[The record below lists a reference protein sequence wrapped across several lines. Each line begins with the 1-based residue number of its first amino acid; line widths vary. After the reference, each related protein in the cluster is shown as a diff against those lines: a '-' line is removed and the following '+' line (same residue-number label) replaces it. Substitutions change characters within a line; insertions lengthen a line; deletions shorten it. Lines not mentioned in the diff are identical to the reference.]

1 MKKIVFALITA
12 AAAMSAAQA
21 QQLPRGYVGAGVAT
35 ADRSDTVPGA
45 TNASEGKYKA
55 GGKLYGG
62 YEFNQTW
69 GVEAGYTEFGKKN
82 QDFTANGVND
92 RAQTKGHSVYLA
104 AKATAPIN
112 ERVSVYGKLGVANN
126 KRELTTNNIVNAG
139 LNQDVSKTEAY
150 GAVGLQYNINEQV
163 ALTAEYERYG
173 KKRDFGVK
181 PDVLTVGARYS
192 F

>member
-1 MKKIVFALITA
+1 MKKIAFALIA
-12 AAAMSAAQA
+12 AATAMSAAQA
-21 QQLPRGYVGAGVAT
+21 QQLPRGYVGGAVAT
-35 ADRSDTVPGA
+35 ADAASNVPGA

-55 GGKLYGG
+55 GAKLFGG

-69 GVEAGYTEFGKKN
+69 GVEAGYTDFRKQN
-82 QDFTANGVND
+82 QSYTLNGATGN
-92 RAQTKGHSVYLA
+92 AETKGESIYLA

-112 ERVSVYGKLGVANN
+112 ERVSVYGKAGLAHN
-126 KRELTTNNIVNAG
+126 KRELTATDAV
-139 LNQDVSKTEAY
+139 LNRDVSKTEAY

-173 KKRDFGVK
+173 KKRNFGAK
-181 PDVLTVGARYS
+181 PDVWTVGARYS

>member
-21 QQLPRGYVGAGVAT
+21 QQLPRGYVGAGAT
-35 ADRSDTVPGA
+35 SST
-45 TNASEGKYKA
+45 EGKYKA

-69 GVEAGYTEFGKKN
+69 GVEAGYTDFGKKG
-82 QDFTANGVND
+82 QDYTLNGTTG
-92 RAQTKGHSVYLA
+92 RAETKGHSVYLA
-104 AKATAPIN
+104 AKATAPLN
-112 ERVSVYGKLGVANN
+112 ERVSVYGKAGLANN
-126 KRELTTNNIVNAG
+126 KRELTATNAV

-150 GAVGLQYNINEQV
+150 GAVGLQYNVNEQV

-181 PDVLTVGARYS
+181 PDVWTVGARYS

>member
-21 QQLPRGYVGAGVAT
+21 QTTPRSYVGGSVVT

-45 TNASEGKYKA
+45 SSSSEGKYKA
-55 GGKLYGG
+55 GAKLYGG

-69 GVEAGYTEFGKKN
+69 GIEAGYTDFGKKN
-82 QDFTANGVND
+82 QGYTLNGVNGT
-92 RAQTKGHSVYLA
+92 AKTEGNSTYLA
-104 AKATAPIN
+104 AKATAPLN
-112 ERVSVYGKLGVANN
+112 ERVSVYGKAGVARNN
-126 KRELTTNNIVNAG
+126 RELTATNAV
-139 LNQDVSKTEAY
+139 LNQDVTKTEAY
-150 GAVGLQYNINEQV
+150 GAVGMQYNVNEQV

-181 PDVLTVGARYS
+181 PDAWTVGARYS

>member
-45 TNASEGKYKA
+45 TSSGEGKYKA

-112 ERVSVYGKLGVANN
+112 ERFSVFGKLGVADNI
-126 KRELTTNNIVNAG
+126 RELRATDPA
-139 LNQDVSKTEAY
+139 LNQNASRTEGYA
-150 GAVGLQYNINEQV
+150 AVGLQYNINQQV

-181 PDVLTVGARYS
+181 PDVWTVAARYS